1 MLVAVEVVVIQVPM
15 QLVGLV
21 AAVKVQHPIVQML
34 VLVLLTLVAAVAV
47 EAVVLRVVVELADQ
61 A

>member
-21 AAVKVQHPIVQML
+21 AAVKAG
-34 VLVLLTLVAAVAV
+34 LLI
-47 EAVVLRVVVELADQ
+47 
-61 A
+61 